1 LEFLVRAIIQE
12 QELKGIKIGK
22 EGVKLSSFADDMILY
37 LKDHKNSKKLLK
49 IKNIFVKVA
58 EYKINIQKSVAFL
71 YTINAQTEK

>member
-37 LKDHKNSKKLLK
+37 LKDPKNSKNLLK